1 MATHDYVIDN
11 ASGSSVRSDLNNVF
25 QAILTNNSSSSAPST
40 TAAYMFWADTSN
52 NILKMRNSADN
63 AWINLFSLAGGVDV
77 DAASDFNST
86 VVFRDDV
93 SFIGGT
99 SGRDIAFDQSDDA
112 LEFLDNAKATFGS
125 GADLQ
130 IYHDGSN
137 SIIFENGTGVLQLAT
152 AGASVDIVK
161 GSDASETM
169 AKFII
174 NGANEFY
181 FDNAKKAE
189 TVTGGFTITGTCTAT
204 AFAGDGSALTGVGGG
219 VTSDAQSNTVAG
231 TNAGDSFTGTDANN
245 NSLFGKDAGT
255 AITSGDSNVAMGKD
269 ALSTLSTSSENVA
282 IGHAALK
289 TSTAN
294 GCTAVGNEALEQNTT
309 GYHCVAMGHRALEE
323 NTTGYQQTVIG
334 SFALDDCTTGIK
346 NSALGWDAGG
356 HVTTGGHNVYI
367 GTASGDNHQTGS
379 NCIFVGNATA
389 AKTTGEYQTI
399 TIGTSLESYGNYY
412 TTLGTNANGRV
423 YNYYPSN
430 ATWSRDSDERL
441 KKEIATNNDCG
452 LDFIN
457 DLRTVTYK
465 WKAPSEV
472 PNTFTSYKA
481 DQHEPV
487 HKEKMYG
494 FIAQEVKAALDKH
507 KITDFNG
514 WTEGSDSVQGISYE
528 MFVMPLVKAVQELSA
543 KVEALEAG

>member
-1 MATHDYVIDN
+1 MATHDYGIDN
-11 ASGSSVRSDLNNVF
+11 ASGSTVRTDLNNVL
-25 QAILTNNSSSSAPST
+25 QAVLTNNSSSSAPST
-40 TAAYMFWADTSN
+40 TAAYMLWADTSN

-77 DAASDFNST
+77 DAASNFAST
-86 VVFRDDV
+86 VTFFDDV
-93 SFIGGT
+93 SFDGAT
-99 SGRDIAFDQSDDA
+99 AGRDIQFDRSDNA

-125 GADLQ
+125 SADLE
-130 IYHDGSN
+130 IYHNGSN
-137 SIIFENGTGVLQLAT
+137 SIIDSNTGNLEIT
-152 AGASVDIVK
+152 ADSFFVNNAANNEVQIKAV
-161 GSDASETM
+161 A
-169 AKFII
+169 
-174 NGANEFY
+174 NGAVELY
-181 FDNAKKAE
+181 HDNSKKAE
-189 TVTGGFTITGTCTAT
+189 TVSGGFTVTGTCTAT

-219 VTSDAQSNTVAG
+219 VTSDNDNNTVAG
-231 TNAGDSFTGTDANN
+231 TNAGDSFGTQAGAKASGNT
-245 NSLFGKDAGT
+245 LFGKNAGT
-255 AITSGDSNVAMGKD
+255 AITTGDRNVAMGQD
-269 ALSTLSTSSENVA
+269 ALATVDVASESVA
-282 IGHAALK
+282 IGYNALT
-289 TSTAN
+289 TSTAS

-367 GTASGDNHQTGS
+367 GTAAGDNHQTGS
-379 NCIFVGNATA
+379 NAIYVGNATA
-389 AKTTGEYQTI
+389 AKTTGEYQAI
-399 TIGTSLESYGNYY
+399 TMGTSLESYGNYY
-412 TTLGTNANGRV
+412 ITFGTNANGRI

-430 ATWSRDSDERL
+430 ATWTRDSDERL
-441 KKEIATNNDCG
+441 KKEITTNTNCG

-472 PNTFTSYKA
+472 PNTFTNY
-481 DQHEPV
+481 DVNQTQPV
-487 HKEKMYG
+487 HKDKMYG

-514 WTEGSDSVQGISYE
+514 WTVDSNGVQGISYE

-543 KVEALEAG
+543 KVAALEAG

>member
-11 ASGSSVRSDLNNVF
+11 STGANVRTDLNNVL
-25 QAILTNNSSSSAPST
+25 QAILTNNSSGSAPST
-40 TAAYMFWADTSN
+40 TAAYMLWADTSN

-77 DAASDFNST
+77 DAASNFAST
-86 VVFRDDV
+86 VTFFDDV
-93 SFIGGT
+93 SFDGAT
-99 SGRDIAFDQSDDA
+99 AGRDIQFDRSDNA

-125 GADLQ
+125 SADLE
-130 IYHDGSN
+130 IYHNGSN
-137 SIIFENGTGVLQLAT
+137 SIIDSNTGNLEIT
-152 AGASVDIVK
+152 ADSFFVNNAANNEVQIKAV
-161 GSDASETM
+161 A
-169 AKFII
+169 
-174 NGANEFY
+174 NGAVELY
-181 FDNAKKAE
+181 HDNSKKAE
-189 TVTGGFTITGTCTAT
+189 TVSGGFTVTGTCTAT

-219 VTSDAQSNTVAG
+219 VTSDNDNNTVAG
-231 TNAGDSFTGTDANN
+231 TNAGDSFGTQAGAKASGNT
-245 NSLFGKDAGT
+245 LFGKNAGT
-255 AITSGDSNVAMGKD
+255 AITTGDRNVAMGQD
-269 ALSTLSTSSENVA
+269 ALATVDVASESVA
-282 IGHAALK
+282 IGYNALT
-289 TSTAN
+289 TSTAS

-367 GTASGDNHQTGS
+367 GTAAGDNHQTGS
-379 NCIFVGNATA
+379 NAIYVGNATA
-389 AKTTGEYQTI
+389 AKTTGEYQAI
-399 TIGTSLESYGNYY
+399 TMGTSLESYGNYY
-412 TTLGTNANGRV
+412 ITFGTNANGRI

-430 ATWSRDSDERL
+430 ATWTRDSDERL
-441 KKEIATNNDCG
+441 KKEITTNTNCG

-472 PNTFTSYKA
+472 PNTFTNY
-481 DQHEPV
+481 DVNQTQPV
-487 HKEKMYG
+487 HKDKMYG

-514 WTEGSDSVQGISYE
+514 WTVDSNGVQGISYE

-543 KVEALEAG
+543 KVAALEAG

>member
-11 ASGSSVRSDLNNVF
+11 ASGSAVRTDLNNVL
-25 QAILTNNSSSSAPST
+25 QAVLTNNSSSSAPST
-40 TAAYMFWADTSN
+40 TAAYMLWADTSN

-63 AWINLFSLAGGVDV
+63 AWINLFTLSGGVDV
-77 DAASDFNST
+77 DAASNFAST
-86 VVFRDDV
+86 VTFFDDV
-93 SFIGGT
+93 SFDGAT
-99 SGRDIAFDQSDDA
+99 AGRDIQFDRSDNA

-125 GADLQ
+125 GADMSLF
-130 IYHDGSN
+130 HNGTN
-137 SIIFENGTGVLQLAT
+137 SIISNITGAFKVLLNSDDNAIIANQD
-152 AGASVDIVK
+152 GAV
-161 GSDASETM
+161 EL
-169 AKFII
+169 
-174 NGANEFY
+174 Y

-189 TVTGGFTITGTCTAT
+189 TVTGGFTVTGTCTAT

-219 VTSDAQSNTVAG
+219 VTSDNDNNTVAG
-231 TNAGDSFTGTDANN
+231 TNAGDSFGTQAGAKASGNT
-245 NSLFGKDAGT
+245 LFGKNAGT
-255 AITSGDSNVAMGKD
+255 AITTGDRNVAMGQD
-269 ALSTLSTSSENVA
+269 ALATVDVASESVA
-282 IGHAALK
+282 IGYNALT
-289 TSTAN
+289 TSTAS

-367 GTASGDNHQTGS
+367 GTAAGDNHQTGS
-379 NCIFVGNATA
+379 NAIYVGNATA
-389 AKTTGEYQTI
+389 AKTTGEYQAI
-399 TIGTSLESYGNYY
+399 TMGTSLESYGNYY
-412 TTLGTNANGRV
+412 ITFGTNANGRI

-430 ATWSRDSDERL
+430 ATWTRDSDERL
-441 KKEIATNNDCG
+441 KKEITTNTNCG

-472 PNTFTSYKA
+472 PNTFTNYDVNQTQA
-481 DQHEPV
+481 V
-487 HKEKMYG
+487 HKDKMYG

-514 WTEGSDSVQGISYE
+514 WTVDSNGVQGISYE

-543 KVEALEAG
+543 KVAALEAG

>member
-11 ASGSSVRSDLNNVF
+11 ASGSAVRTDLNNVL
-25 QAILTNNSSSSAPST
+25 QAVLTNNSSASAPST
-40 TAAYMFWADTSN
+40 TAAYMLWADTSN

-77 DAASDFNST
+77 DAASNFAST
-86 VVFRDDV
+86 VTFFDDV
-93 SFIGGT
+93 SFDGAT
-99 SGRDIAFDQSDDA
+99 AGRDIQFDRSDNA

-125 GADLQ
+125 SADLE
-130 IYHDGSN
+130 IYHNGSN
-137 SIIFENGTGVLQLAT
+137 SIIDSNTGNLEIT
-152 AGASVDIVK
+152 ADSFFVNNAANNEVQIKAV
-161 GSDASETM
+161 A
-169 AKFII
+169 
-174 NGANEFY
+174 NGAVELY
-181 FDNAKKAE
+181 HDNSKKAE
-189 TVTGGFTITGTCTAT
+189 TVSGGFTVTGTCTAT

-219 VTSDAQSNTVAG
+219 VTSDNDNNTVAG
-231 TNAGDSFTGTDANN
+231 TNAGDSFGTQAGAKASGNT
-245 NSLFGKDAGT
+245 LFGKNAGT
-255 AITSGDSNVAMGKD
+255 AITTGDRNVAMGQD
-269 ALSTLSTSSENVA
+269 ALATVDVASESVA
-282 IGHAALK
+282 IGYNALT
-289 TSTAN
+289 TSTAS

-367 GTASGDNHQTGS
+367 GTAAGDNHQTGS
-379 NCIFVGNATA
+379 NAIYVGNATA
-389 AKTTGEYQTI
+389 AKTTGEYQAI
-399 TIGTSLESYGNYY
+399 TMGTSLESYGNYY
-412 TTLGTNANGRV
+412 ITFGTNANGRI

-430 ATWSRDSDERL
+430 ATWTRDSDERL
-441 KKEIATNNDCG
+441 KKEITTNTNCG

-472 PNTFTSYKA
+472 PNTFTNY
-481 DQHEPV
+481 DVNQTQPV
-487 HKEKMYG
+487 HKDKMYG

-514 WTEGSDSVQGISYE
+514 WTVDSNGVQGISYE

-543 KVEALEAG
+543 KVAALEAG